1 MRTLPIDLSRES
13 LHGIETRSAFAVD
26 GPFTVELINHGEAVH
41 VHLHLDD
48 PLSQVASI
56 GTNNH
61 FLPAGAEKQ
70 LTIDV
75 TPKVHEVSGQ
85 LKIVSG
91 HGADAT
97 YVNLTVEANE
107 TAGDRIPVDER
118 LSKPK
123 PKPKQTGRS
132 TPDVGIS
139 ERLGGISPVLLG
151 FAVVAVALALWLA
164 LSIGGAVV
172 LVGAIVVLAG
182 VLGAIVL
189 ATTW

>member
-1 MRTLPIDLSRES
+1 MRTLSIDLSRES
-13 LHGIETRSAFAVD
+13 LHGIEARSAFAVD
-26 GPFTVELINHGEAVH
+26 GPFVVDLVNHGEAVH

-48 PLSQVASI
+48 ALSQVASI

-61 FLPAGAEKQ
+61 FLPASGEKQ
-70 LTIDV
+70 LAIDV
-75 TPKVHEVSGQ
+75 TPKTHEVSGQ

-91 HGADAT
+91 HGSDST
-97 YVNLTVEANE
+97 YVTLTVEANE

-123 PKPKQTGRS
+123 PKPTKTRRS
-132 TPDVGIS
+132 SPNIGLSD
-139 ERLGGISPVLLG
+139 RLGGISPILLG
-151 FAVVAVALALWLA
+151 FGVVAVGLALWLA
-164 LSIGGAVV
+164 LWIGGAIVFA
-172 LVGAIVVLAG
+172 GAIVVLAG